1 MVTGVAWHVVM
12 HSDAI
17 ASRIT
22 LCVSADFLNVSN
34 DLMAKDRWSHPHTLK
49 FLQVRS
55 ANPTHPHLDEE
66 ISPANPRQ
74 VDISK
79 LEAPL
84 RINESSFQ
92 GEARSHL

>member
-1 MVTGVAWHVVM
+1 M

-17 ASRIT
+17 TSRIT
-22 LCVSADFLNVSN
+22 LYVKADFLNVSS
-34 DLMAKDRWSHPHTLK
+34 DFVPKDRWSHPHTLK
-49 FLQVRS
+49 FLQVCS
-55 ANPTHPHLDEE
+55 ANPAHPHLDEE

-74 VDISK
+74 VDIGK

-92 GEARSHL
+92 GEAKFHL